1 MMMHWERP
9 HWIPVEV
16 QPVFQVLVLIRS
28 DSLHCSDWNP
38 QKKAKNAKAAP
49 GNIQFIVR
57 YNTEKH
63 QIFLKNAWMI
73 IFSTFTNQTIGLL
86 LQKQK
91 GMVGVL

>member
-1 MMMHWERP
+1 M
-9 HWIPVEV
+9 